1 MPTCV
6 DCGRWSSPSSAER
19 VCPRCGGELRWGL
32 RVDAAAAAA
41 GLTREEY
48 LAKREQERD
57 ARRATWIA
65 EQERKR
71 AAATA
76 AIEQRAREEEL
87 RAREEQLR
95 ARQAEEAV
103 VQRAR
108 EGHLL
113 WDPARVPAVFRLVC
127 GSLLIAGAI
136 AIAPSVLSYAPDC
149 VAPDSAVGICV
160 GPFTVTWAAIAA
172 FVVGGL
178 GGAALAA
185 VLYGG
190 GIGLLDELASGA
202 PESRSVRRFA
212 TLAGP
217 VVLLGTVALAPL
229 LTLALI
235 LALA

>member
-48 LAKREQERD
+48 LARRELERD

-65 EQERKR
+65 VQERKR
-71 AAATA
+71 AAAMA
-76 AIEQRAREEEL
+76 ASEQRAREEEL

-160 GPFTVTWAAIAA
+160 GPFTVTWAAFAA

>member
-6 DCGRWSSPSSAER
+6 DCGRWSSPSEAER

-48 LAKREQERD
+48 LARRELERD

-71 AAATA
+71 AVATA
-76 AIEQRAREEEL
+76 ASEQRAREEEL